1 MSKKEKRGLLILI
14 LVVAVLVT
22 MMLISIN
29 SKKKTNIATGGN
41 VENEEN
47 YVQVLEDGTKLNISE
62 KMKEKKTIEGL
73 EITDIQLTENNNMTQ
88 ILGTVT
94 NTLSVKQEGFIAN
107 ISILNSRGEEI
118 TKMQAYIGPLEP
130 GASQQLNAMSVFDYT
145 NAYDYKITRAS

>member
-73 EITDIQLTENNNMTQ
+73 EITENNNMTQ